1 MADMKPVK
9 SWFRWLLSEERRM
22 AERQE
27 ATGLVTYYWD
37 GASPVAH
44 TVRDISSSGIYVV
57 TEQRWYPGTV
67 IMMTLQKT
75 DSIES
80 GAERSIAVWSEVVRS
95 GADGVGFAFVLP
107 QTRDSQRA
115 GIIPLNGADKKT
127 FESFVQ
133 KLRTSAGNSII
144 EYILILPLI
153 FLLIV
158 NTVNFG
164 GFFDAWITV
173 ANAARAGA
181 DYAIMSGASVGA
193 PQAATAAQINSLIT
207 ADISSLPNAASLSV
221 NICQNNNGTITA
233 LAGTCTTIPSDP
245 EPTSYVLTTIDVT
258 YTYRP
263 FIPVGFQFPNLNVYA
278 TLPPTTV
285 HRRSVM
291 RSTQ

>member
-27 ATGLVTYYWD
+27 NPGLASYYWD

-44 TVRDISSSGIYVV
+44 MVRDISSNGIYVF
-57 TEQRWYPGTV
+57 TEQRWYPGTLL
-67 IMMTLQKT
+67 MMTLQRV

-80 GAERSIAVWSEVVRS
+80 GPERSIAVWSEVVRP

-107 QTRDSQRA
+107 QARGSQRD
-115 GIIPLNGADKKT
+115 GIIPLDGADKKT
-127 FESFVQ
+127 FETFVQ
-133 KLRTSAGNSII
+133 KLRTSAGNSIL
-144 EYILILPLI
+144 EYILLVPLI

-158 NTVNFG
+158 NMVNFG
-164 GFFDAWITV
+164 GFVDAWITV

-181 DYAIMSGASVGA
+181 DYAIMGGASVGS
-193 PQAATAAQINSLIT
+193 PRAATAAQINSLIT
-207 ADISSLPNAASLSV
+207 TDISSLPNAASLTV

-233 LAGTCTTIPSDP
+233 LAGTCSTIPSDP
-245 EPTSYVLTTIDVT
+245 ESSNYVLTTIDVT
-258 YTYRP
+258 YTYVP
-263 FIPVGFQFPNLNVYA
+263 FIPVGFKFPNLNVYA
-278 TLPPTTV
+278 TIPPATV

-291 RSTQ
+291 RSIQ